1 MIEPA
6 LTIELLNMFGG
17 RLPADLNFTLSG
29 NVDIPADHPLAAEVS
44 AAWGLQSASLPYFR
58 RQDDMWVSMAPSADQ
73 LRRLIED
80 LRCWILPSLG
90 WEAAPSIISS
100 NPAGSRMGELLLLH
114 SPAGYFRWHSR
125 LADRAHVFA
134 RLAKMRSLIA
144 QAPVRTTQFRPTVES
159 LRRQF
164 TLGIA
169 TGDRAAALQAIREID
184 QRQLDTASNVLSM
197 RIRLFAA
204 VGDNQAIVDHPQLD
218 DLLSVR
224 IPQRVVDSVLIAHH
238 AVLTADLEV
247 LGDIDAAVRA
257 YQPFHER
264 LSGLGTYPPHGA
276 DIAIIRMLAYDA
288 VTLGDSSRLHALDKL
303 CPSDAIVAMLALK
316 VPSTNPFLSM
326 SSPASPI
333 KLEAVVDTG
342 PVDIAAT
349 DVVDSAP
356 EPQPSLQ
363 WTDIPSLIATGAV
376 ERLESFLQ
384 SAAMMPDV
392 YEPGNGDFVIELFTD
407 SEVLPGSGKSVQIDS
422 VLTTVI
428 DAYVCEDRFPRRERL
443 TLYQAVLDVWLS
455 SRAFS
460 NDSIDGQMMLTLADA
475 LLRLDGRLEEF
486 VASAISK
493 WWETRPVRARLAWLG
508 EALEMLTEQSIDQS
522 YLSLWYVGARLIKS
536 DRAELSISERAL
548 WLRLGLRLGLE
559 KETIVET
566 LGTDSGVVAIT
577 EDPLRSSKF
586 KKIAIVTLH
595 ERAAREAATEI
606 EIRTNAHVVIVTD
619 HAAGDGTASASTAD
633 VILFVWGATKHAV
646 YRAFDKVR
654 DRLEY
659 VQGTGSASI
668 VRALERRAR
677 VSE

>member
-17 RLPADLNFTLSG
+17 RLPADLGFTLS
-29 NVDIPADHPLAAEVS
+29 NDVDIPSDHPLAAEVS
-44 AAWGLQSASLPYFR
+44 AASGLQSASLPYSR
-58 RQDDMWVSMAPSADQ
+58 RQDDTWVSMAPSADQ

-80 LRCWILPSLG
+80 LRCWIFPSLG

-100 NPAGSRMGELLLLH
+100 NPTGSRMGELLLLH

-134 RLAKMRSLIA
+134 RLAKMRSVIA

-169 TGDRAAALQAIREID
+169 TGDRAAALQAIGEID

-224 IPQRVVDSVLIAHH
+224 IPQRVADSVLIAHH

-247 LGDIDAAVRA
+247 QGEVDAAVRA
-257 YQPFHER
+257 YEPFHER
-264 LSGLGTYPPHGA
+264 LSGLGTFPSHGA
-276 DIAIIRMLAYDA
+276 DTAIIRMFAYDA
-288 VTLGDSSRLHALDKL
+288 ASLGDSSKLHALDKL
-303 CPSDAIVAMLALK
+303 FPSDAIVATLASKL
-316 VPSTNPFLSM
+316 PLTSSSQLTP
-326 SSPASPI
+326 SSPN
-333 KLEAVVDTG
+333 KLATIVDAAPLDMAVNDTE
-342 PVDIAAT
+342 DFAT
-349 DVVDSAP
+349 

-363 WTDIPSLIATGAV
+363 WTDIPSLIATGAG
-376 ERLESFLQ
+376 ERLATFLQ
-384 SAAMMPDV
+384 NAAMTPDV
-392 YEPGNGDFVIELFTD
+392 CDPGNGDFVIELFTD
-407 SEVLPGSGKSVQIDS
+407 SEVLPGSEKGAQVDN

-443 TLYQAVLDVWLS
+443 TLYQAVLEVWLS

-460 NDSIDGQMMLTLADA
+460 NDPIDGQLMLTIADA
-475 LLRLDGRLEEF
+475 LLRLDGRLEQF
-486 VASAISK
+486 VASAVTR

-508 EALEMLTEQSIDQS
+508 EALEMLTDQS
-522 YLSLWYVGARLIKS
+522 TAQTYLALWYVGARLVNV
-536 DRAELSISERAL
+536 DREELSLADRGL
-548 WLRLGLRLGLE
+548 WSRLGFRLGLDE
-559 KETIVET
+559 ETIAET
-566 LGTDSGVVAIT
+566 LGTNSGVVAVT
-577 EDPLRSSKF
+577 DDPLRSGKF
-586 KKIAIVTLH
+586 RKIAIVTLH
-595 ERAAREAATEI
+595 ERAAREAAAEI
-606 EIRTNAHVVIVTD
+606 ESRTKAHVVIVTD